1 MHCSAAAALRLRNKA
16 RYSSWA
22 TLVFCQM
29 RLRQAAL
36 RGELERPSYRMPGAP
51 WTGWLTLAFLV
62 LIVVMM
68 GFAGGAEQIA
78 FFSIPAIAVVIAI
91 GWWAVR
97 RRYPNAHA
105 DPSSAVPVA
114 GQ

>member
-1 MHCSAAAALRLRNKA
+1 VVAT
-16 RYSSWA
+16 WA

-29 RLRQAAL
+29 QLRKKAL
-36 RGELERPSYRMPGAP
+36 LGELERPAYRMPGAP

-68 GFAGGAEQIA
+68 GFAGGAEQVA
-78 FFSIPAIAVVIAI
+78 FYSIPAIAAVIAI

-97 RRYPNAHA
+97 RRNPQAHD
-105 DPSSAVPVA
+105 DPTSAVSVG